1 MARLLFTMRV
11 IQVDFRWAV
20 TVLVALYGALLS
32 TYNAYT
38 ARKQSRHQIDVKIT
52 FGWLTYGRNLSDDM
66 VMVGASNPGHRAV
79 TLTSVG
85 FLLPDGRQLALM
97 SEGSKPLPHHLSE
110 GTSIQHWIP
119 RHELTETLRKQRLSD
134 PVKLRGFYNDAV
146 GACHLSKSISFKLS

>member
-1 MARLLFTMRV
+1 MRV

-32 TYNAYT
+32 TYNAYV

-52 FGWLTYGRNLSDDM
+52 FGWLTYGPNLSDDM

-97 SEGSKPLPHHLSE
+97 TEGSKPLPHHLSE

-119 RHELTETLRKQRLSD
+119 QHELIETLRKQRFSG

-146 GACHLSKSISFKLS
+146 GATHLSKPVSFKLS